1 MKDRSPTSSARRA
14 RSGGDAYAA
23 YPPAGRVLMTPEQ
36 IAQRVEQLADALVD
50 CYDGR
55 PVVVLTVLT
64 GAMVFLADLIR
75 RLPMPLEVA
84 VASVRSYPG
93 QATRSVGPTLT
104 LPVDCD
110 FAGRDVLIVD
120 DILDSGQTLRAVQE
134 LVAAAGAD
142 RIRTCVL
149 LRKDRPDLPNRPEA
163 DFVGFDVPDAFV
175 VGYGLD
181 FNGLHRN
188 LPDIRVLPVHDGPAG
203 GDEGSSA

>member
-1 MKDRSPTSSARRA
+1 MKDCLPTSSARRA
-14 RSGGDAYAA
+14 GSGGDAYAA
-23 YPPAGRVLMTPEQ
+23 HPPAGRVLMTPEQ

-75 RLPMPLEVA
+75 RLPMRLEVA

-93 QATRSVGPTLT
+93 QATWSVGPTLT

-134 LVAAAGAD
+134 MVVAAGAD

-149 LRKDRPDLPNRPEA
+149 LRKDRPDLPDRPGV

-188 LPDIRVLPVHDGPAG
+188 LPDIRVLPVHDEG
-203 GDEGSSA
+203 GSA